1 MTNAHE
7 NSPARINHPLSM
19 MAQIWQAISAYS
31 KAFGA
36 GMNIASQNEACL
48 RLPDNLTVRSVL
60 PVREDMLKF
69 IDAHETSM
77 IELSDDV
84 QVDISFIQMIEAA
97 RVYAATAG
105 KIITLAQPASGA
117 LLETLRR
124 SGFLEGMS
132 DDDAKFW
139 LHQGKIQ

>member
-1 MTNAHE
+1 
-7 NSPARINHPLSM
+7 
-19 MAQIWQAISAYS
+19 
-31 KAFGA
+31 
-36 GMNIASQNEACL
+36 MNIANQQNEACL
-48 RLPDNLTVRSVL
+48 RLPENLTVRAIL

-69 IDAHETSM
+69 IDAHEAAT
-77 IELSDDV
+77 IELADDV
-84 QVDISFIQMIEAA
+84 QVDISFIQIIEAA
-97 RVYAATAG
+97 RAYAGTAG
-105 KIITLAQPASGA
+105 KHITLAQPASGA

>member
-1 MTNAHE
+1 MTNTHE
-7 NSPARINHPLSM
+7 NSLAPINHPLSM

-36 GMNIASQNEACL
+36 GMNIAGQNEARL
-48 RLPDNLTVRSVL
+48 RLSDNLTVRAIL
-60 PVREDMLKF
+60 PVREEMLKF
-69 IDAHETSM
+69 IDTHEDAT
-77 IELSDDV
+77 IELSDDALI
-84 QVDISFIQMIEAA
+84 DISFIQMIEAA
-97 RVYAATAG
+97 RIYAGTAG
-105 KIITLAQPASGA
+105 KHITLAQPASGA

-124 SGFLEGMS
+124 GGFLEGMS